1 MLPLYLRR
9 PWRACALA
17 ALSITLV
24 ASTATTPSR
33 AQSELDA
40 ARDRLEQLQ
49 VDLEQVTAEYTDTQR
64 AIANLDEAM
73 RRTELQVRR
82 IAKPMVAQEE
92 AAVTLAQELYK
103 GGSGIG
109 VLQGVLGSETL
120 ADMNNGITYLEI
132 SGQKNVE
139 VFERLAADS
148 SRLTSRLELL
158 EKARSQVGD
167 AHTRVEALKDRLEED
182 VAAIEQEVAG
192 IQEDARLAAERR
204 AAAAAAAAAT
214 EVVASTPVP
223 APAPVPGPPYNAD
236 WDAIAMCES
245 GGNWSINST
254 YDGGLQFHPLTWL
267 GYGGG
272 KYAQYAYQ
280 ATREEQI
287 AIAEKVLAGQGPGAW
302 PNCFVEA

>member
-1 MLPLYLRR
+1 ML
-9 PWRACALA
+9 
-17 ALSITLV
+17 S
-24 ASTATTPSR
+24 
-33 AQSELDA
+33 
-40 ARDRLEQLQ
+40 
-49 VDLEQVTAEYTDTQR
+49 
-64 AIANLDEAM
+64 
-73 RRTELQVRR
+73 
-82 IAKPMVAQEE
+82 
-92 AAVTLAQELYK
+92 
-103 GGSGIG
+103 
-109 VLQGVLGSETL
+109 SETL

-132 SGQKNVE
+132 SGQKNTAL
-139 VFERLAADS
+139 FERLAADS

-158 EKARSQVGD
+158 ERARTDVEKAYEEIDS
-167 AHTRVEALKDRLEED
+167 LKGRLEED
-182 VAAIEQEVAG
+182 AAAVQQEVAG
-192 IQEDARLAAERR
+192 LEEDARLAAERR

-214 EVVASTPVP
+214 EVVESAPVP